1 MGNFLASIISPF
13 EEILKFMI
21 TILHGGFSNYGV
33 IIILLTIIIK
43 MLLLPLTLKQDKSM
57 RAMKKIQPEM
67 DSVREK
73 YKDNPQEMNKA
84 VMELYQKHNVNPF
97 G

>member
-33 IIILLTIIIK
+33 IIILLTIIIILQRQS
-43 MLLLPLTLKQDKSM
+43 LLLCK
-57 RAMKKIQPEM
+57 
-67 DSVREK
+67 
-73 YKDNPQEMNKA
+73 
-84 VMELYQKHNVNPF
+84 
-97 G
+97 